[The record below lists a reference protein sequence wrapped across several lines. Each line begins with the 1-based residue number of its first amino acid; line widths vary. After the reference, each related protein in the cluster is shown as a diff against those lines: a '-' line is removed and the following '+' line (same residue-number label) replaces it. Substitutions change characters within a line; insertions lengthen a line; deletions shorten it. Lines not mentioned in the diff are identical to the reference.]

1 MGNVYSGNNHN
12 QFSMS
17 KQRES
22 LARDLNATRMHM
34 CTITYH
40 VVMLYTAERQ
50 ISMLFIDTECV
61 FCL

>member
-12 QFSMS
+12 QEFSMG

-34 CTITYH
+34 CTVAYQCC
-40 VVMLYTAERQ
+40 MQSKGKFR
-50 ISMLFIDTECV
+50 
-61 FCL
+61 